1 MTSIDHKISS
11 LSYRIYQ
18 VDTKMDMLLEK
29 YKCDRSFLDAFEY
42 IESKSKY
49 QNKEYKAK
57 QVDSLINSIEQ
68 LVDLEVKCDIFEK
81 LDKVQDEDFIQYLS
95 KSANKRNFTK
105 QELKITKQELKN
117 FPNHIPEDIVFY
129 IKSYIS
135 GIFEKKDIV
144 IKENLHSDI
153 ILPYDFMKMNFLVV
167 PKDYTVKKETQF
179 EIAGIDTSNIKH
191 KYVYVYD
198 VLFGLRK
205 YVQENKE
212 KLLTYKTDYN
222 TNIEDFMNHV
232 IDEYL
237 YELFNGDLS
246 FDYERAL
253 IDNFKEKSCND
264 QIKLDELK
272 TLYESEKEK
281 SKNEHIQKVHNA
293 CLEPELFPFD
303 EESFNDNHQNILI
316 EIEELEYQINGGDEW
331 WCENHYQYLYDY
343 MIKDKNTLELLD
355 RLLVLERDHS

>member
-1 MTSIDHKISS
+1 MILIDHKMCCHVRS
-11 LSYRIYQ
+11 LSYRIDQ
-18 VDTKMDMLLEK
+18 VDTKMMMLLEK
-29 YKCDRSFLDAFEY
+29 YKYDRSFLDAFEY
-42 IESKSKY
+42 IESKSEY

-105 QELKITKQELKN
+105 QELKN

-135 GIFEKKDIV
+135 GIFEKKDMAIM
-144 IKENLHSDI
+144 ENLHSDI
-153 ILPYDFMKMNFLVV
+153 ILPYDFMKMSFLVV
-167 PKDYTVKKETQF
+167 PKDYTVKKATQF

-191 KYVYVYD
+191 KYVYD

-212 KLLTYKTDYN
+212 TLLTYKTDYN
-222 TNIEDFMNHV
+222 KNLEDFMNHV
-232 IDEYL
+232 IEGYL
-237 YELFNGDLS
+237 GELFNDNLDLG
-246 FDYERAL
+246 FDYQRAL
-253 IDNFKEKSCND
+253 IDNFTEQSYKN

-281 SKNEHIQKVHNA
+281 SKFEHIQKVHNA

-303 EESFNDNHQNILI
+303 EESFNDQSACILDDI
-316 EIEELEYQINGGDEW
+316 DELESLISGEDDW
-331 WCENHYQYLYDY
+331 WWENHYIDLCDY
-343 MIKDKNTLELLD
+343 MKKDKNTLELLG

>member
-1 MTSIDHKISS
+1 MTSIDHKMCCHVRS
-11 LSYRIYQ
+11 LSYRIDQ
-18 VDTKMDMLLEK
+18 VDTKMMMLLEK
-29 YKCDRSFLDAFEY
+29 YKYDRSFLDAFEY

-105 QELKITKQELKN
+105 QELKN

-153 ILPYDFMKMNFLVV
+153 ILPYDFMKMSFLVV

-191 KYVYVYD
+191 KYVYD

-212 KLLTYKTDYN
+212 TLLTYKTDYN
-222 TNIEDFMNHV
+222 KNLEDFMNHV
-232 IDEYL
+232 IEGYL
-237 YELFNGDLS
+237 GELFYGD
-246 FDYERAL
+246 DHWYYQRAL
-253 IDNFKEKSCND
+253 IDNFKEQSCKD

-272 TLYESEKEK
+272 ALYESEKEK

-316 EIEELEYQINGGDEW
+316 EIE
-331 WCENHYQYLYDY
+331 
-343 MIKDKNTLELLD
+343 
-355 RLLVLERDHS
+355 